1 MSWRGMMMSISKQ
14 ILDKYATQVLPRN
27 AVYVDANGKAGVD
40 SNKSIRYTPERF
52 SEDIC
57 LWKAPNDWIRIEFDG
72 VSEEEVKAMISE
84 TESNLKSLGFDY
96 CISIHKGGVSPYIN
110 ICNIKGIPLTED
122 NKLAKLLFLD
132 LVLDKKSRKSLDR
145 GNLSFTWTP
154 VIGNPHWKP
163 KYKGEIHRIVAGKNP
178 LEQLNK
184 YPEELLS
191 QIKKTKKR
199 TEQNIIKIK
208 QNCKWVEDFLI
219 NYCCLNVLPEGNRHN
234 IINKNLAILIA
245 NRDDQDIIINN
256 YHTYNQGAGSVRGW
270 ILSYARGD
278 IKEVNPI
285 ELKKYIEENEIPYDI
300 KESAVMSV
308 DDHENIKK
316 AIRFFFDKRDL
327 AQQFIKVQPVYFDE
341 GKNFWLWN
349 NKKKSWERRD
359 EIDICN
365 YINNYSTANTISSKE
380 RTEIIEALKQVGR
393 LKAPEQLGKS
403 CIQFNDKIIDIK
415 TGDKFKS
422 SEKYFST
429 NPIPWKI
436 GLTKETPTIDK
447 LFKEWVG
454 EKYVITLKEIAAY
467 CMLSDYPIHRIFC
480 FLGSGRNGK
489 SKYLGFIEKL
499 LGEDNVSA
507 SELDSLMVS
516 RFEMFNLYKKL
527 ACQMGETNFATMS
540 RTAILK
546 KLSGQDKISFE
557 AKNKNPISDKNYA
570 KLLISTNNLPETQD
584 KSDGFYRRWF
594 AIDFPNEFAEGKDIL
609 DSIPDIEYENFCLVA
624 IDLLK
629 DLLERGSFTN
639 EGTIKE
645 RMERYEERS
654 NPFDKFVKE
663 YCEEYGDVHIFKYE
677 FRKVFTDW
685 CIANRFRKPTDTEIA
700 AKMKSLHI
708 GESKQYSDEY
718 DKVTGERKRYS
729 AWSGIGWKDKGL
741 TKEKVIEYINQEKEG
756 VKEYNINELI

>member
-1 MSWRGMMMSISKQ
+1 MTSLARQ
-14 ILDKYATQVLPRN
+14 ILDKYATQVLKKD
-27 AVYVDANGKAGVD
+27 AVYVSADGKAGVD
-40 SNKSIRYTPERF
+40 STKSVRYTPDKF
-52 SEDIC
+52 SEDIV

-72 VSEEEVKAMISE
+72 VTKEEVKSMLSE
-84 TESNLKSLGFDY
+84 TESNIKSLGLDY
-96 CISIHKGGVSPYIN
+96 CITYHEGGVSPYIN
-110 ICNIKGIPLTED
+110 ICNIKGLPLTTT
-122 NKLAKLLFLD
+122 NKLAKLLLLD
-132 LVLDKKSRKSLDR
+132 LVLDKKSRKALDR

-154 VIGNPHWKP
+154 VIGNSHWKP
-163 KYKGEIHRIVAGKNP
+163 KYRGAIHAIVGGINP
-178 LEQLNK
+178 LEHNNEYPKQL
-184 YPEELLS
+184 LL
-191 QIKKTKKR
+191 QIKNVVKKN
-199 TEQNIIKIK
+199 EKAQIHIK

-219 NYCCLNVLPEGNRHN
+219 NYCCNNELPEGNRHSV
-234 IINKNLAILIA
+234 INKNLGILIA
-245 NRDDQDIIINN
+245 DRDDQDVIIQN
-256 YHTYNQGAGSVRGW
+256 YEKHNSGAGSVRGW
-270 ILSYARGD
+270 ILAYAKGD
-278 IKEVNPI
+278 LKEINVI
-285 ELKKYIEENEIPYDI
+285 ELKKYIEENQIPFDI
-300 KESAVMSV
+300 KTSESLTVEEGNNM
-308 DDHENIKK
+308 HK
-316 AIRFFFDKRDL
+316 AIKYFFDKKDL
-327 AQQFIKVQPVYFDE
+327 AQQFLKVQTLYYDE
-341 GKNFWLWN
+341 GKNFWLWSHL
-349 NKKKSWERRD
+349 KKSWERKD
-359 EIDICN
+359 EVDICN
-365 YINNYSTANTISSKE
+365 YITTHSSADTISSKE

-415 TGDKFKS
+415 SGAQFES

-436 GLTKETPTIDK
+436 GLSKETPTIDR

-527 ACQMGETNFATMS
+527 AVQMGETNFATMS

-609 DSIPDIEYENFCLVA
+609 DTIPNIEYENFCNAAL
-624 IDLLK
+624 DLLK
-629 DLLERGSFTN
+629 SLLERGSFTN

-654 NPFDKFVKE
+654 NPFDKFFNE
-663 YCEEYGDVHIFKYE
+663 YCEEYGDMYIFKFE

-685 CIANRFRKPTDTEIA
+685 CISHRFRKPTDTEIA
-700 AKMKSLHI
+700 AKMKAMHI
-708 GESKQYSDEY
+708 GESKQYSNDY
-718 DKVTGERKRYS
+718 DPNTQERKRYR
-729 AWSGIGWKDKGL
+729 AWTGIGWKDAGL
-741 TKEKVIEYINQEKEG
+741 TKEKIEEIIRPDNKVEEF
-756 VKEYNINELI
+756 NIHELI